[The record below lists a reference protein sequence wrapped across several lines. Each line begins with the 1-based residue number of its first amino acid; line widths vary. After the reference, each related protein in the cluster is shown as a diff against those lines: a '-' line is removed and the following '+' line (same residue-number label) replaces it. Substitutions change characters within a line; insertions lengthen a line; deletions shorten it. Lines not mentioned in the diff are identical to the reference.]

1 MAAGTAQLDAAV
13 TLCLSQS
20 GCAVGDRAAGNKDR
34 KDSQENLALLK
45 LKQFRLYQFNPAPLV
60 ESRNVAFVPV
70 LSASATKMPLC
81 VADAILGEEPSSH
94 GDTKPGG
101 PLVPQRMF
109 ALEQKRAELFTESE
123 ILESCSLLCLQ
134 GSLAASP
141 LSHFFVRVP
150 SAQRHLC

>member
-1 MAAGTAQLDAAV
+1 M
-13 TLCLSQS
+13 
-20 GCAVGDRAAGNKDR
+20 
-34 KDSQENLALLK
+34 K

-60 ESRNVAFVPV
+60 ENRNVAFVPV
-70 LSASATKMPLC
+70 LSASGTKMPLC
-81 VADAILGEEPSSH
+81 LADAILGEEPSSH

-109 ALEQKRAELFTESE
+109 VLEQKQAELFTESE
-123 ILESCSLLCLQ
+123 ILESCSLLCFQ

-141 LSHFFVRVP
+141 LLHFFVPVP